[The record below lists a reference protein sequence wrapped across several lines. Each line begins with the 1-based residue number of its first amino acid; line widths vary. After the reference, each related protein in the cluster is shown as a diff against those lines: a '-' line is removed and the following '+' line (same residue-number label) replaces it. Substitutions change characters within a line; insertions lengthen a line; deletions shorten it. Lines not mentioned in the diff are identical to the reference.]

1 MVYLRAAALKG
12 SSTPE
17 AIVLVEAI
25 IIKDIFQESGN
36 LWVLGP
42 LSLFGPPYLAIF
54 PNPLTAL
61 GFLVL
66 LC

>member
-36 LWVLGP
+36 L
-42 LSLFGPPYLAIF
+42 
-54 PNPLTAL
+54 
-61 GFLVL
+61 
-66 LC
+66 

>member
-1 MVYLRAAALKG
+1 MVYLGAAALKG

-25 IIKDIFQESGN
+25 IIKDISQESGN
-36 LWVLGP
+36 LCDLGP
-42 LSLFGPPYLAIF
+42 LSLFAPSYLAIF
-54 PNPLTAL
+54 PNPLPAL